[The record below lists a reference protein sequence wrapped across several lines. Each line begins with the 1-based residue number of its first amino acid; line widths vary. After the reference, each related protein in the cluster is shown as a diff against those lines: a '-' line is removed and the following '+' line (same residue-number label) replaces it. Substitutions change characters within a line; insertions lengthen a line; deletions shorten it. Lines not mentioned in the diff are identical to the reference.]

1 MYTVVR
7 RVIPAV
13 FLAVRFIIALLVV
26 NLMPALDAQAQQCY
40 LQQDCGPGSLCG
52 AGGTCQP
59 VRNVLTAGGGVIH
72 YVDAAK
78 GNNSNPGTE
87 AAPWATIKHAAQQTS
102 IKPGDAIL
110 VRTGTYYGE
119 IVPAKG
125 GVSGKRIAY
134 VAYPGEEVIVSGAIR
149 LTETWT
155 SDGGSVWKMNWPH
168 PKMWVRHVNSGAD
181 HDDDARRRDVLIAEG
196 DFLQAVYSRAD
207 VREGTFFLQGSPDNP
222 TVMYTWLPGS
232 KNPNNVRMET
242 SLSNHLF
249 NTSGN
254 ETNCRFGNTK
264 GYFHLIGFTFRH
276 TANEAYMGAVCSGSE
291 GSLIENVTAEW
302 TNGAG
307 FFISGNNHVVRGV
320 QAYYNGMSGIRGEYC
335 DNCTLE
341 YSTSKYNNAKGYNPF
356 WESGGGK
363 WLFSTNSTFRYLDFS
378 DNDGPG
384 LWLDMDNFDNVV
396 EYSRF
401 DRNYGANIFIEWTSD
416 RNIVRNNVSTRA
428 RYARPSF
435 FGYGLLIHA
444 ANDNMV
450 VFNTFMANEGGG
462 MRIRTDHRDK
472 ATGNQ
477 YYNNLFVS
485 NTRLLYGDHKSN
497 ELSIEQH
504 ASLTD
509 ARTNKGDG
517 NVFWYRRYSTENY
530 NTFQLRPNSGE
541 VTKSS
546 NLAPW
551 RDAIKGDYNSMVMD
565 LSKPHVRDTSD
576 HVDGWHLADGAQ
588 FIGKAVPLP
597 AGIPAVRTDFYGNSR
612 PTTGATPGALQ
623 PGSIGG
629 GNNGGSGG
637 GGGGGNSGGGSGGD
651 GGGGSG
657 GGGNGSGA
665 VTVQLLS
672 LDIVREEE
680 VVGIFWHARNEDDLV
695 SYVIERSTDGNAFES
710 VGVVEKSGTSASSSE
725 YVWTDRSTPA
735 GSERLFYRL
744 RSVYL
749 DDSESLSHVLEV
761 AIGGPGQFQL
771 GQSYP
776 NPTAGVARIGYSLSE
791 TADVSIRLFDLLGR
805 EVAVLT
811 SGLEAAGNHEVS
823 FDTSSLPA
831 GLYVYRLEA
840 GGATQTRKLTVVR

>member
-7 RVIPAV
+7 RVSPAAI
-13 FLAVRFIIALLVV
+13 LAVRFVFSLLVV
-26 NLMPALDAQAQQCY
+26 NLIPALDAQAQQCY

-59 VRNVLTAGGGVIH
+59 VRDVLTAGGGVIR

-102 IKPGDAIL
+102 INPGDAIL
-110 VRTGTYYGE
+110 VRAGTYYGE
-119 IVPAKG
+119 IIPAKG

-134 VAYPGEEVIVSGAIR
+134 VAYPGEEVIVSGATR

-168 PKMWVRHVNSGAD
+168 PKMWVRNVNTGD
-181 HDDDARRRDVLIAEG
+181 HADDARRRDVLIADG
-196 DFLQAVYSRAD
+196 VFLQAVYTRAD

-222 TVMYTWLPGS
+222 TVMYAWLPGG
-232 KNPNNVRMET
+232 KNPNSVRMDT
-242 SLSNHLF
+242 SLLNHLF
-249 NTSGN
+249 NPSTN
-254 ETNCRFGNTK
+254 DVNCRFGETR

-276 TANEAYMGAVCSGSE
+276 TANEGYMGAVCSGDE

-307 FFISGNNHVVRGV
+307 FFISGKNHIVRGV
-320 QAYYNGMSGIRGEYC
+320 RAFYNGMSGIRGEYC

-341 YSTSKYNNAKGYNPF
+341 YSTSKYNNAKGYRPF

-378 DNDGPG
+378 DNEGPG

-401 DRNYGANIFIEWTSD
+401 DRNYGVNIFLEWTSD

-428 RYARPSF
+428 RFAEPSF

-444 ANDNMV
+444 ANDNIV
-450 VFNTFMANEGGG
+450 LHNTFMANEGGG
-462 MRIRTDHRDK
+462 LRIRTDSRDK

-477 YYNNLFVS
+477 YYNNLFVA
-485 NTRLLYGDHKSN
+485 NTRLHYGEHKSN

-504 ASLTD
+504 ANLTD

-517 NVFWYRRYSTENY
+517 NVFWYRNYSIADY

-546 NLAPW
+546 NLGPW
-551 RDAIKGDYNSMVMD
+551 QNAIKGDYNSMVMD

-576 HVDGWHLADGAQ
+576 HVAGWHLADGAQ

-597 AGIPAVRTDFYGNSR
+597 AGIPAVRTDYYGNSR

-623 PGSIGG
+623 PGSIGN
-629 GNNGGSGG
+629 GNNGA
-637 GGGGGNSGGGSGGD
+637 
-651 GGGGSG
+651 GGSG
-657 GGGNGSGA
+657 GGGNNGGA
-665 VTVQLLS
+665 VSVQLLS

-680 VVGIFWHARNEDDLV
+680 VVGIFWEARNEDDLV
-695 SYVIERSTDGNAFES
+695 SYVIERSTDGDAFES
-710 VGVVEKSGTSASSSE
+710 IGVVERSGTSTASSE
-725 YVWTDRSTPA
+725 YIWTDRSTPA
-735 GSERLFYRL
+735 GSNRLFYRL
-744 RSVYL
+744 RSVYV
-749 DDSESLSHVLEV
+749 DDSESLSHVVEV
-761 AIGGPGQFQL
+761 SIDGPGQFQL
-771 GQSYP
+771 KQSYP

-791 TADVSIRLFDLLGR
+791 AANVSIRLFDLLGR
-805 EVAVLT
+805 EVAVLAK
-811 SGLEAAGNHEVS
+811 GLEAAGEHEVT
-823 FDTSSLPA
+823 FDTSSIPA
-831 GLYVYRLEA
+831 GLYIYRLEA
-840 GGATQTRKLTVVR
+840 GESTQSRKLTVIR